1 MQRLP
6 MHCGVV
12 ISALGIMSGCT
23 TSVTIPVTEL
33 PLLSTPR
40 VRALANWPE
49 VTTTT
54 GEKEVIVGTIEKIS
68 IERLRVDMVV
78 VPPFGAWN
86 RGPVVEVVHPF
97 GRKFITWA
105 DNPTVVVQY
114 DDLARRRVVA
124 GSILGGLGVST
135 LLFGLAGFIATR
147 GDSPPHFETTV
158 AVLTLMGVGVG
169 LMIPGGFLVFRSP
182 EKPHLSARSSAP
194 MLMIGKNAVGV
205 GIAF

>member
-40 VRALANWPE
+40 VKALANWPE

-54 GEKEVIVGTIEKIS
+54 GEKVAIVGTIENVS
-68 IERLRVDMVV
+68 IESPRGDMVL
-78 VPPFGAWN
+78 VPPFAAWN
-86 RGPVVEVVHPF
+86 RGPVVEVVHPL
-97 GRKFITWA
+97 GRNFITWA

-114 DDLARRRVVA
+114 DDLARRRVVV

-147 GDSPPHFETTV
+147 GDSPPHLETTV
-158 AVLTLMGVGVG
+158 AVLALTGIGVG
-169 LMIPGGFLVFRSP
+169 LMVPGGILAFRSP

-194 MLMIGKNAVGV
+194 KLMIGKNAVGV